1 MHKRSWRV
9 AAATAL
15 LCFIAAPAC
24 AGAAPM
30 TLSDAV
36 TYALAHSPAIAKQS
50 AAVSQA
56 RSQYVRSHSQTLPGV
71 LGQLQNQMSKSANYA
86 GTYSVIGA
94 SQASVFSQNTA
105 SLGTSY
111 LFNGGLSH
119 YLSLAAKQQ
128 YEQTQDDLRRLR
140 QQVTNDVTSAYFTI
154 ASKDEAT
161 RLDESDLSYQN
172 VLVNVAKAK
181 ERAGVAAGVD
191 VLSAQAAQEKSR
203 YALVSAKAD
212 AASARETLA
221 QTIGA
226 PLDTAFEVPA
236 QIAQPQIPAS
246 SLDALIAVAEQNRP
260 DVASAQAAVD
270 VAETNRRSADTDLL
284 PQIQTYAQ
292 LGNQFSP
299 TLAAEQAR
307 FGPVPRG
314 NAGFWNIGVTS
325 SIALPFVDWGTRRAN
340 HRNLDEQIASAQIAL
355 QAARTQVELDVRQAY
370 RAAQTA
376 HSQVAA
382 AQEETRFSTEAA
394 RIARLQYQNGLKS
407 LTDVLAN
414 QQQALSAQTDLFNAR
429 VAYAT
434 AIVKLRT
441 ALGTYA
447 PEQAVADL
455 QGNHR

>member
-1 MHKRSWRV
+1 MRARSWRV

-15 LCFIAAPAC
+15 LGFIAAPAC

-30 TLSDAV
+30 TLGEAV
-36 TYALAHSPAIAKQS
+36 SYALAHSPAIAKQT

-56 RSQYVRSHSQTLPGV
+56 RSQYVRSRSETLPGV

-86 GTYSVIGA
+86 GTYSLIGA

-111 LFNGGLSH
+111 LFNGGLSR
-119 YLSLAAKQQ
+119 YLSIAAKQQ
-128 YEQTQDDLRRLR
+128 YQQSQDDLRRLL
-140 QQVTNDVTSAYFTI
+140 QQVTNDVTAAYFTI
-154 ASKDEAT
+154 ASKDEAV
-161 RLDESDLSYQN
+161 RLDKSDLSYQD

-181 ERAGVAAGVD
+181 EHAGVAAGVD

-203 YALVSAKAD
+203 YALVSAQAD
-212 AASARETLA
+212 ASNARETLA

-226 PLDTAFEVPA
+226 PLDTVFEVPA
-236 QIAQPQIPAS
+236 QIAQPELPPAT
-246 SLDALIAVAEQNRP
+246 LDALIAVAQQNRP
-260 DVASAQAAVD
+260 DIASAQAAVD
-270 VAETNRRSADTDLL
+270 VAQTNRRSADTDLF

-299 TLAAEQAR
+299 TLAVQQSR

-314 NAGFWNIGVTS
+314 NAGYWNIGVTS
-325 SIALPFVDWGTRRAN
+325 TVSLPFVDWGTRRAN
-340 HRNLDEQIASAQIAL
+340 HRNLDEQIAAAQTAL
-355 QAARTQVELDVRQAY
+355 QTARTQVEMDVRQAY

-376 HSQVAA
+376 RTQVAA

-455 QGNHR
+455 QVIH

>member
-1 MHKRSWRV
+1 MRARSWRV
-9 AAATAL
+9 AAATVL
-15 LCFIAAPAC
+15 LGFIAAPAY
-24 AGAAPM
+24 AGAAPL
-30 TLSDAV
+30 TLGDAV
-36 TYALAHSPAIAKQS
+36 SYALAHSPAIAKQS

-56 RSQYVRSHSQTLPGV
+56 RSEYIRSRSQTLPGV

-119 YLSLAAKQQ
+119 YLALAAKQQ
-128 YEQTQDDLRRLR
+128 YEQAQDDLRRIR
-140 QQVTNDVTSAYFTI
+140 QQVTNDVTAAYFTI
-154 ASKDEAT
+154 ASKDEAV
-161 RLDESDLSYQN
+161 RLDKGDVAYQD

-181 ERAGVAAGVD
+181 EHAGVAAGVD

-203 YALVSAKAD
+203 YSLVSAQAD
-212 AASARETLA
+212 AANAREALA

-226 PLDTAFEVPA
+226 PLNTAFQVPEH
-236 QIAQPQIPAS
+236 IAQPELPS
-246 SLDALIAVAEQNRP
+246 LSLDQLIAVAQQNRP

-270 VAETNRRSADTDLL
+270 VAQTNRRSADTDVF

-299 TLAAEQAR
+299 TLAAAQSQ

-314 NAGFWNIGVTS
+314 NAGYWNIGVTS
-325 SIALPFVDWGTRRAN
+325 TVSLPFVDWGTRRAN
-340 HRNLDEQIASAQIAL
+340 HRNLDEQIAAAQTAL
-355 QAARTQVELDVRQAY
+355 AAARTQVEMDVRQAY

-376 HSQVAA
+376 RSQVAA

-455 QGNHR
+455 QVNH

>member
-1 MHKRSWRV
+1 MRARSWRV

-15 LCFIAAPAC
+15 LGFITAPAC

-30 TLSDAV
+30 TLGEAV
-36 TYALAHSPAIAKQS
+36 SYALAHSPAIAKQT

-56 RSQYVRSHSQTLPGV
+56 RSQYIRSRSETLPGV

-86 GTYSVIGA
+86 GTYSLIGA

-111 LFNGGLSH
+111 LFNGGLSR
-119 YLSLAAKQQ
+119 YLSIAAKQQ
-128 YEQTQDDLRRLR
+128 YQQSQDDLRRLL
-140 QQVTNDVTSAYFTI
+140 QQVTNDVTAAYFTI
-154 ASKDEAT
+154 ASKDEAV
-161 RLDESDLSYQN
+161 RLDKSDLSYQD

-181 ERAGVAAGVD
+181 EHAGVAAGVD

-203 YALVSAKAD
+203 YALVSAQAD
-212 AASARETLA
+212 ASNARETLA

-226 PLDTAFEVPA
+226 PLDTVFEVPA
-236 QIAQPQIPAS
+236 QIAQPELPPAT
-246 SLDALIAVAEQNRP
+246 LDALIAVAQQNRP
-260 DVASAQAAVD
+260 DIASAQAAVD
-270 VAETNRRSADTDLL
+270 VAQTNRRSADTDLF

-299 TLAAEQAR
+299 TLAVQQSR

-314 NAGFWNIGVTS
+314 NAGYWNIGVTS
-325 SIALPFVDWGTRRAN
+325 TVSLPFVDWGTRRAN
-340 HRNLDEQIASAQIAL
+340 HRNLDEQIAAAQTAL
-355 QAARTQVELDVRQAY
+355 QTARTQVEMDVRQAY

-376 HSQVAA
+376 RTQVAA

-455 QGNHR
+455 QVIH